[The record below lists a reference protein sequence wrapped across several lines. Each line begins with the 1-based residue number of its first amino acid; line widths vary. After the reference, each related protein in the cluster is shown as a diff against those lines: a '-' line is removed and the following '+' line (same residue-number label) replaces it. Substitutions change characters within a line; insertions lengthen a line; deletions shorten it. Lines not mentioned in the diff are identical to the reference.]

1 MNASQQLTHQLQPCI
16 LVSHH
21 AFTGSLN
28 LGGQPSVHWD
38 EQNHDCQASQKGIPD
53 LHSQS
58 STP

>member
-1 MNASQQLTHQLQPCI
+1 MNASQQLAHQLQSRI

-28 LGGQPSVHWD
+28 LSGQPSVHWD
-38 EQNHDCQASQKGIPD
+38 EQNHDRQASQKGIPD
-53 LHSQS
+53 LQSQS